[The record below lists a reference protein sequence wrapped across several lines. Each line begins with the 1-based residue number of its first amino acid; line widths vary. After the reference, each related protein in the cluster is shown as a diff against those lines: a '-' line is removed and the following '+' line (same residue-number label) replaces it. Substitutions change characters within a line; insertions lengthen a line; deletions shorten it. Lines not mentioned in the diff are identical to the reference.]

1 MNDPVFK
8 IEVEE
13 TDGGELMI
21 PGWYFWDET
30 WASSYG
36 PFETE
41 EEARTRLSEYIR
53 YNLG

>member
-1 MNDPVFK
+1 MSDPVFQ

-13 TDGGELMI
+13 QWGDELMI

-30 WASSYG
+30 WTWSHG
-36 PFETE
+36 PFNTR
-41 EEARTRLSEYIR
+41 EEAERRLGEYIR